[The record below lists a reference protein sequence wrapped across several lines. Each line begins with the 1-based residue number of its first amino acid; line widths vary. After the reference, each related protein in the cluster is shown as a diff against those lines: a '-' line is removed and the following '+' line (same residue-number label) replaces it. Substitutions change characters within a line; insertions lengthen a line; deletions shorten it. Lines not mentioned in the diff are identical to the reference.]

1 MAKRLPSDSQFIK
14 NTRISSHSKEIQEL
28 TTANPKDTSTS
39 TLLTVILP
47 TYNEAGTI
55 GLLIPN
61 IFQELL
67 GFPIEVIVVD
77 DNSPDGTA
85 GIIKGLMRD
94 ESHLTL
100 LERKNKMGLSGA
112 VLEGV
117 KRAKG
122 NYICVMDS
130 DLSHQPKDLLKMIN
144 AAAYGYDLIIGSR
157 YSPGATIVG
166 VSPIRRLISRV
177 VNKTARLIFGLS
189 MSDVM
194 TGYLLCRRNVLVEL
208 PTNFSSKGF
217 KLLLEILVTNPK
229 LNLAEIPIHFQDR
242 FKGQSK
248 ANFSE
253 LIQLFALCI
262 RLAKWKL
269 KNRTGSL
276 ISD

>member
-1 MAKRLPSDSQFIK
+1 
-14 NTRISSHSKEIQEL
+14 
-28 TTANPKDTSTS
+28 
-39 TLLTVILP
+39 
-47 TYNEAGTI
+47 
-55 GLLIPN
+55 
-61 IFQELL
+61 
-67 GFPIEVIVVD
+67 
-77 DNSPDGTA
+77 
-85 GIIKGLMRD
+85 
-94 ESHLTL
+94 
-100 LERKNKMGLSGA
+100 
-112 VLEGV
+112 
-117 KRAKG
+117 
-122 NYICVMDS
+122 
-130 DLSHQPKDLLKMIN
+130 
-144 AAAYGYDLIIGSR
+144 
-157 YSPGATIVG
+157 
-166 VSPIRRLISRV
+166 
-177 VNKTARLIFGLS
+177 
-189 MSDVM
+189 M